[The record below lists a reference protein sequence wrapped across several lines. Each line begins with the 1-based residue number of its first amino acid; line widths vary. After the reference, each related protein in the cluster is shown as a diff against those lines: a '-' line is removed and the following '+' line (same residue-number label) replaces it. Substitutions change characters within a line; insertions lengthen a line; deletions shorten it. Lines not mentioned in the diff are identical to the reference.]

1 MLCCIKGRYK
11 YSLADLFHI
20 TALSTC
26 ILIKKL
32 LLSSFFLLLWTSLH
46 AQSSYCRNLS
56 FEIGNFTNWTGYT
69 WRYSLLVPSINTNP
83 APGIVNRRQTI
94 MSDTSAYDANTGYA
108 LRKIPKGFK
117 YSARLGDEILSGDVN
132 PRCWQQ
138 SLRYTMAIDSNNAL
152 LILRF
157 ALVLQYAIDHTALNE
172 PRFKLTLY
180 DSNGNI
186 LPDCSNYDVYSS
198 NKNVKGF
205 KTYNPAGT
213 RDPIEWRDWT
223 TVGAN
228 LLKYVGK
235 TITIEFMSTDCNQR
249 YHYGYAYFI
258 AECHPLYITVKYCAS
273 DSIASLTAPE
283 GFERYKWT
291 NSSGSIVDTTQIYNI
306 KVPQEKSSY
315 TCTMTS
321 ATGCVVSLQTSV
333 AKYIPKADF
342 SSFMLDCKSNMVQFL
357 NRCTKTY
364 GSLSYNWNFYEGNNS
379 YVANPAFAFK
389 TSGIHKVTLI
399 LSNPPS
405 TCKDTLTRNIESF
418 SPPLIGIKGDST
430 YCPGLATSLKA
441 YGANDYGWSNGSISD
456 SIKVGAPGGN
466 YWLLGYS
473 TTGCVSDTVFKKIT
487 EEPDWPFF
495 KKGDSTICGEK
506 PVTLTAS
513 GARTYLWNTGI
524 KKDSIVAS
532 TTGIYSVKG
541 ANQRGCIKSLTYNV
555 MAYPLPQVD
564 FSFSPDALD
573 RKHGILSCTIPAET
587 GATYK
592 WYMGDGFYEKGALI
606 NHQYSVSN
614 DLLQYK
620 VSLLARSSHNCT
632 DSSFSFVDVIPF
644 IPNVFTPNE
653 DGMNDLFMKGFQ
665 VEIVDRN
672 GMVIFKGSNGWDG
685 RHNGNPADPDTY
697 FYLVTYKG
705 GNEKTHSRKGYVTL
719 IR

>member
-1 MLCCIKGRYK
+1 MKVSK
-11 YSLADLFHI
+11 SFLFFCLFSI
-20 TALSTC
+20 WA
-26 ILIKKL
+26 
-32 LLSSFFLLLWTSLH
+32 WTSLH
-46 AQSSYCRNLS
+46 AQSSYCKNLN
-56 FEIGNFTNWTGYT
+56 FELGNFTNWVGYT

-83 APGIVNRRQTI
+83 VPGIVNRRQTI

-108 LRKIPKGFK
+108 LRKIPKGYK
-117 YSARLGDEILSGDVN
+117 YSARLGDEIISSDAS
-132 PRCWQQ
+132 PRDWEQ
-138 SLRYTMAIDSNNAL
+138 SLRYTMTIDSNNAL

-205 KTYNPAGT
+205 KTYIIPSS

-235 TITIEFMSTDCNQR
+235 TITIEFMSADCNQR

-283 GFERYKWT
+283 GFERYKWK
-291 NSSGSIVDTTQIYNI
+291 NSSGTTVDTTQIYNI
-306 KVPQEKSSY
+306 KVPQEKSTYS
-315 TCTMTS
+315 CTMTS
-321 ATGCVVSLQTSV
+321 ATGCVVTLQTSIT
-333 AKYIPKADF
+333 KYIPKADY

-357 NRCTKTY
+357 NHSTKTY

-379 YVANPAFAFK
+379 YLENPAFAFK

-418 SPPLIGIKGDST
+418 SPPLVGIKGDST
-430 YCPGLATSLKA
+430 YCPGLTTSLKA
-441 YGANDYGWSNGSISD
+441 YGANDYGWSNGSTSD

-473 TTGCVSDTVFKKIT
+473 TTGCVSDTVYKKIT
-487 EEPDWPFF
+487 EDPDWPFF
-495 KKGDSTICGEK
+495 KQGDSTICGGK

-513 GARTYLWNTGI
+513 GALIYLWNTGI

-532 TTGIYSVKG
+532 SPGIYSVKG
-541 ANQRGCIKSLTYNV
+541 SNARGCIKSLIYNV
-555 MAYPLPQVD
+555 MVYPVPKID
-564 FSFSPDALD
+564 FSISPDAID
-573 RKHGILSCTIPAET
+573 AKHNIINCIIPAEMEVKYT
-587 GATYK
+587 
-592 WYMGDGFYEKGALI
+592 WYMGDGSSEVGSSIKHAYYITNALL
-606 NHQYSVSN
+606 
-614 DLLQYK
+614 DYK
-620 VSLLARSSHNCT
+620 IRLLATSSHNCT
-632 DSSFSFVDVIPF
+632 DSSFKSVDVVPF
-644 IPNVFTPNE
+644 IPNVFSPNG
-653 DGMNDLFMKGFQ
+653 DGLNDVFMKGFQ
-665 VEIVDRN
+665 LEILDRN
-672 GMVIFKGSNGWDG
+672 GLQIYKGNDGWDG
-685 RHNGNPADPDTY
+685 NHSGEPADPDTY
-697 FYLVTYKG
+697 FYLVYYKDS
-705 GNEKTHSRKGYVTL
+705 NEITHTRKGYVTL
-719 IR
+719 VR